1 MQTKK
6 LNTARIVR
14 WGVLGASA
22 AFFLF
27 FSMVI
32 SEHAICPIGGFE
44 TFFNGLFGTGF
55 SLAGLFSGMVL
66 IFLVMSVL
74 SIVFRRAYCGYI
86 CPMGTLQELASII
99 GRKILPRKVQATR
112 VPRKADKILRW
123 VKYAVLASYVIGA
136 AIVGGHWMLPGDPFI
151 VLMNLFARGGLAAS
165 WSRFPF
171 AVLFFAAIIA
181 FAFFFGRGFCK
192 YICPAGAWYAILS
205 KVSPLRVV
213 RDESACVGCGACS
226 RACPMNIEVA
236 KAKSVTSAECL
247 GCRECVSSCP
257 AKGALSFRASG
268 ANVPPALLPVAAAA
282 VFAGSVALSVA
293 TMPARG
299 QRPQGAPG
307 GQGGE
312 GLMQKGSGGDR
323 TQGADSVSGASVQG
337 ASMRDAKSSAADTA
351 AKLKV
356 SFGGCANCA
365 GCGIC
370 QSV

>member
-6 LNTARIVR
+6 LRAARIVR
-14 WGVLGASA
+14 WSVLGASA

-55 SLAGLFSGMVL
+55 SIAGLLSGMVL

-99 GRKILPRKVQATR
+99 GRKILPRKVGAAR
-112 VPRKADKILRW
+112 VPGKADKVLRW
-123 VKYAVLASYVIGA
+123 AKYGVLASYVIGA

-151 VLMNLFARGGLAAS
+151 VLINLFSKGGLAAS
-165 WSRFPF
+165 WARFPF

-181 FAFFFGRGFCK
+181 LAFFFGRDFCK
-192 YICPAGAWYAILS
+192 YVCPAGAWYAILS
-205 KVSPLRVV
+205 KVSPSRIV
-213 RDESACVGCGACS
+213 RDESVCIDCGACS

-236 KAKSVTSAECL
+236 KLKRVTSAECL
-247 GCRECVSSCP
+247 GCRECVSACP
-257 AKGALSFRASG
+257 TKGALGFKVSG
-268 ANVPPALLPVAAAA
+268 STVPAVLLPVAAAA
-282 VFAGSVALSVA
+282 VFAGSVALSVSR
-293 TMPARG
+293 MPARG

-307 GQGGE
+307 DEGVRQNGNGGA
-312 GLMQKGSGGDR
+312 S
-323 TQGADSVSGASVQG
+323 TQGPDGVSGASVRG
-337 ASMRDAKSSAADTA
+337 AKSGAADTA

-356 SFGGCANCA
+356 SFGGCANCS